1 MVAGPVKQIG
11 QECHSKISEL
21 PRYLGRIGKGK
32 LRESNDTL
40 WNGKADRAELDGI
53 GQGRRV
59 AGDDH
64 ECYRGK
70 LSDCWEGGVW
80 DSWDHIIAIE
90 QDPNAHPKSTP
101 FRPLRSDPKAAS
113 RPSRQKKIPSSQ
125 TVSDP
130 PNLPLL
136 ALTDAGGQRATSIS
150 YTNHGSVGGIVG
162 ISTVVSPDRQ
172 ETW

>member
-1 MVAGPVKQIG
+1 MGDRGERRGSQRASKVDRKRIHLRFAGAEVRSLNTRSIWMVAGPVKQIG

-80 DSWDHIIAIE
+80 DFCWGFMGSH
-90 QDPNAHPKSTP
+90 H
-101 FRPLRSDPKAAS
+101 SD
-113 RPSRQKKIPSSQ
+113 
-125 TVSDP
+125 
-130 PNLPLL
+130 
-136 ALTDAGGQRATSIS
+136 
-150 YTNHGSVGGIVG
+150 
-162 ISTVVSPDRQ
+162 
-172 ETW
+172 

>member
-1 MVAGPVKQIG
+1 M
-11 QECHSKISEL
+11 
-21 PRYLGRIGKGK
+21 
-32 LRESNDTL
+32 
-40 WNGKADRAELDGI
+40 
-53 GQGRRV
+53 
-59 AGDDH
+59 
-64 ECYRGK
+64 
-70 LSDCWEGGVW
+70 
-80 DSWDHIIAIE
+80 
-90 QDPNAHPKSTP
+90 
-101 FRPLRSDPKAAS
+101 AS